1 MIMLPFLL
9 GQPSTTR
16 TTLTIGG
23 SQLNCV
29 IEGTGPDCLVLGS
42 SVYYPKTFS
51 KELRRHF
58 RFYFVDL
65 RWFSPKYG
73 EANLK
78 NYTLDTLVEDVDEIR
93 KKLKLPK
100 CILLGHS
107 IHGTIAFDYT
117 KHHPQNVSHLIMIGS
132 PPIFGNAAY
141 DTATIDAWKLASPER
156 NRLQAYNWSHPDQIR
171 RPPLLPPDAE
181 DYLAMAPKYWA
192 NPRYDARWL
201 WTGVTINAPIF
212 HHLYDTIFH
221 DYRMFDALPKVPVPT
236 LVVTGQFDF
245 IVPSSLWE
253 PYSKISNLSLC
264 NLPNSGHTPQ
274 LEEPTRFNQCLLN
287 WYRHH

>member
-1 MIMLPFLL
+1 MIILPFLL

-16 TTLTIGG
+16 TTLRVAS

-29 IEGTGPDCLVLGS
+29 IEGSGPACLVLGS

-65 RWFSPKYG
+65 RWFSPKYR
-73 EANLK
+73 ETNLK
-78 NYTLDTLVEDVDEIR
+78 NYTLETLVQDIDQIR
-93 KKLKLPK
+93 TKLKLRK

-107 IHGTIAFDYT
+107 IHGTIAFEYA
-117 KHHPQNVSHLIMIGS
+117 KRHPQNVSHLIMIGS
-132 PPIFGNAAY
+132 PPIFGNATY
-141 DTATIDAWKLASPER
+141 DTATIEAWKEASPER

-171 RPPLLPPDAE
+171 RLPLLPPDAE

-201 WTGVTINAPIF
+201 WKGVTINAPIL

-221 DYRMFDALPKVPVPT
+221 DYRMFDTTPKVPVPT
-236 LVVTGQFDF
+236 FVAVGKFDF
-245 IVPSSLWE
+245 IVPPSLWA
-253 PYSKISNLSLC
+253 PYSKTPSLTTC
-264 NLPNSGHTPQ
+264 IFAKSGHTPQ
-274 LEEPTRFNQCLLN
+274 LEEPTLFNETLLA
-287 WYRHH
+287 WFHHQ

>member
-1 MIMLPFLL
+1 MIILPFLL
-9 GQPSTTR
+9 GHPSTIR

-23 SQLNCV
+23 SRLNCV
-29 IEGTGPDCLVLGS
+29 IEGTGPACLVLGS

-51 KELRRHF
+51 KDLRHHF

-65 RWFSPKYG
+65 RWFSPRYR
-73 EANLK
+73 ETNLK
-78 NYTLDTLVEDVDEIR
+78 NYTLNTLVTDIDQIR
-93 KKLKLPK
+93 TKLKLRK

-107 IHGTIAFDYT
+107 IHGTIAFEYA
-117 KHHPQNVSHLIMIGS
+117 KRHPKNITHLIMIGS
-132 PPIFGNAAY
+132 PPIFGNATY
-141 DTATIDAWKLASPER
+141 DTATTDAWKEASSAR

-212 HHLYDTIFH
+212 HHLYDHLFH
-221 DYRMFDALPKVPVPT
+221 DYRMFDTPPKVPVPT
-236 LVVTGQFDF
+236 FVAVGRFDF
-245 IVPSSLWE
+245 IVPPALWDQ
-253 PYSKISNLSLC
+253 YSKTPNLTLRQFR
-264 NLPNSGHTPQ
+264 NSGHTPQ
-274 LEEPTRFNQCLLN
+274 LEEPGDFSNSLVD